1 MVDVEVQK
9 MVVVLGELITT
20 REMFSWVSV
29 WKRWEFN
36 LDQALMIVNH
46 NGR

>member
-20 REMFSWVSV
+20 REIFSWVSV

-36 LDQALMIVNH
+36 LDL
-46 NGR
+46 